1 MPTAASR
8 GTTSFRD
15 YSIDFTKGHDGA
27 DTMSITRRGA
37 VGTGNAQLNAELALW
52 KRGAAH
58 ATYKAMY
65 LQTVSWQE
73 RGPVC
78 DVVLNYLGFLD
89 ATDTDSGVIDI
100 TDDIT
105 DESVTIT
112 TSTGENV
119 NFRYLAQTATTRWIS
134 RSSKIPSRPRFPGV
148 VPTTLPVGFLRQ
160 PDPPNYS
167 GTKAGRYKLE
177 GVLVSFQRTRLSKS
191 VWAVIETWKNLV
203 EPITQEEN
211 P

>member
-15 YSIDFTKGHDGA
+15 FSVDSAKGFDGP
-27 DTMSITRRGA
+27 DTLTVTRRGA
-37 VGTGNAQLNAELALW
+37 VGTANALLNAELALW

-58 ATYKAMY
+58 STYKNMF

-89 ATDTDSGVIDI
+89 SVDNDRGVIDI
-100 TDDIT
+100 TDDIAE
-105 DESVTIT
+105 ESVTIT

-119 NFRYLAQTATTRWIS
+119 NFRYFAQTATTRWIS
-134 RSSKIPSRPRFPGV
+134 RSSRYPTRPQFPGV
-148 VPTTLPVGFLRQ
+148 VPTTLPVGLLRQ
-160 PDPPNYS
+160 PNPPDYTGSIS
-167 GTKAGRYKLE
+167 GNYKLE
-177 GVLVSFQRTRLSKS
+177 GVLAGFQRVRLAKT
-191 VWAVIETWKNLV
+191 VWAVTETWKNLV
-203 EPITQEEN
+203 EPITQEA

>member
-15 YSIDFTKGHDGA
+15 YSVDSAKGFDGPDA
-27 DTMSITRRGA
+27 LTVTRRGA
-37 VGTGNAQLNAELALW
+37 VGTANAQLNAELALW

-58 ATYKAMY
+58 STYKNMF

-78 DVVLNYLGFLD
+78 DVVLNYIGFLD
-89 ATDTDSGVIDI
+89 ATDTDRGVIDI
-100 TDDIT
+100 TDDIAE
-105 DESVTIT
+105 ESVTIT
-112 TSTGENV
+112 TDLGENV
-119 NFRYLAQTATTRWIS
+119 NFRYFSQTATTRWIS
-134 RSSKIPSRPRFPGV
+134 RSGSAPKRPRFPGV

-160 PDPPNYS
+160 PNPPNYIGS
-167 GTKAGRYKLE
+167 IADQYELQ
-177 GVLVSFQRTRLSKS
+177 GVLAGFQRARLAKG
-191 VWAVIETWKNLV
+191 VWAVTETWKNLV
-203 EPITQEEN
+203 EPIASGT

>member
-15 YSIDFTKGHDGA
+15 FSVDSAKGFDGP
-27 DTMSITRRGA
+27 DTLTVTRRGA
-37 VGTGNAQLNAELALW
+37 VGTANAQLNAELALW

-58 ATYKAMY
+58 STYKNMF

-89 ATDTDSGVIDI
+89 ATDTDKGVIDI
-100 TDDIT
+100 TDDIAE
-105 DESVTIT
+105 ESVTIT
-112 TSTGENV
+112 TTTGENV
-119 NFRYLAQTATTRWIS
+119 SFRYFAQTATTRWIS
-134 RSSKIPSRPRFPGV
+134 RSTTYPKRPKFPGV
-148 VPTTLPVGFLRQ
+148 VPTSLPVGLLRQ
-160 PDPPNYS
+160 PNPPNFT
-167 GTKAGRYKLE
+167 GDIAGQYELE
-177 GVLVSFQRTRLSKS
+177 GVLAGFQRVRLAKT
-191 VWAVIETWKNLV
+191 VWAVTETWKNLV
-203 EPITQEEN
+203 EPKAAEA